1 MIVEN
6 PEDYCLI
13 GFRKASNPRKKY
25 EGVLVSFSDG
35 HRKYVPFGDTR
46 YHHFKDTALGLYKHL
61 DHLSFHRRA
70 SYHQRHAN
78 DQKNKFSSGWFSAKY
93 LW

>member
-13 GFRKASNPRKKY
+13 GFRKARNPRKKY
-25 EGVLVSFSDG
+25 EGVLVSYSDG

-46 YHHFKDTALGLYKHL
+46 YQQYQDTALGLYSDLNHL
-61 DHLSFHRRA
+61 DTRRRKA
-70 SYHQRHAN
+70 YHIRHAE
-78 DQKNKFSSGWFSAKY
+78 DKKNRYSSGWFSAKY